1 MIESYR
7 DIYKRFVTNYRTE
20 TGGINHYPQFDY
32 DLDLL
37 LNWLDNDDAMWDW
50 APGGIYI
57 PEFETDCSWRPVDEE
72 D

>member
-1 MIESYR
+1 MIEGYR

-32 DLDLL
+32 DLELL
-37 LNWLDNDDAMWDW
+37 LNWLDCDDAMWDW

-57 PEFETDCSWRPVDEE
+57 PEFEDEC
-72 D
+72 